1 MSCVRVESVE
11 LRPRAV
17 GGQIKESEGTQGN
30 QQPSPEVAILTGF
43 GARLVLI
50 LAIGD
55 NAIIDSNKKCQ
66 IRIQRVNLVL
76 SSTTQGNSKGNDF
89 SGGLGPSA
97 EPEPSSVKNKI
108 LKRIP
113 HCSLG

>member
-1 MSCVRVESVE
+1 MSCVRVGSVE

-43 GARLVLI
+43 GVRVVLI

-55 NAIIDSNKKCQ
+55 KAIIDSNLKMPDSDSACK
-66 IRIQRVNLVL
+66 
-76 SSTTQGNSKGNDF
+76 F
-89 SGGLGPSA
+89 SPF
-97 EPEPSSVKNKI
+97 
-108 LKRIP
+108 
-113 HCSLG
+113 